1 MPQIRECVVEL
12 SQLLSRVSGQG
23 LNQVGFLPPAQ
34 RASVQLDADGILQP
48 LMDFLHGRYRNVLAA
63 AEASLRYCKFHAICN
78 VTSHSKL
85 FHNVISWL

>member
-48 LMDFLHGRYRNVLAA
+48 LMDFLHGRYIEITVPELYLGCSGSCRSITQIL
-63 AEASLRYCKFHAICN
+63 
-78 VTSHSKL
+78 
-85 FHNVISWL
+85 